1 MIIHAS
7 KTAMERRLVGVLQ
20 LPGSICTAA
29 KESAVKKSCLGC
41 PGVAIT
47 RSLQIVI
54 VIVCKGDESQREDN
68 DNDMGKI
75 EECCCTLKLNST
87 STNNPSLSSSINI
100 C

>member
-54 VIVCKGDESQREDN
+54 VIVCKGDESQREE
-68 DNDMGKI
+68 NDMGKI

-87 STNNPSLSSSINI
+87 STKNPSLSSSINTFR
-100 C
+100 